1 MRVFLTGGTGFV
13 GRYVLR
19 ELLQCGHDVRCLVR
33 KPPAEARPSVEYV
46 PGDVTMPESLG
57 GLLDDCEAV
66 IHLVG
71 IIEENSRRGITYDAL
86 HTEATRHVVRQAQRS
101 AVKRFVLMSANGAK
115 ERGISG
121 YQTTKWQAEEL
132 LRSANFAHW
141 TILRPSLIFGDPGVD
156 CLDFCSRLARDL
168 VKRLPII
175 PIFGRGDYAM
185 QPISVE
191 EVASASVQALTLDAA
206 CCRTYCV
213 AGKRRYRFVEVIDR
227 ICLGLGIR
235 PKPTLSSPIWLVRPA
250 VKRLGGTRLLPLTRD
265 QFEMLLEGNTC
276 DEAAFYDDFDLVP
289 RAFEPENL
297 AYVKARA

>member
-1 MRVFLTGGTGFV
+1 MALECVRSKSTAKRVRDAAAGPREAQRRSTNALRQGLMRVFLTGGTGFV
-13 GRYVLR
+13 GRYVLG

-71 IIEENSRRGITYDAL
+71 IIEENSQRGITYDAL

-115 ERGISG
+115 ERGISR

-185 QPISVE
+185 QPIF
-191 EVASASVQALTLDAA
+191 
-206 CCRTYCV
+206 
-213 AGKRRYRFVEVIDR
+213 GRRGR
-227 ICLGLGIR
+227 IGVCPG
-235 PKPTLSSPIWLVRPA
+235 
-250 VKRLGGTRLLPLTRD
+250 
-265 QFEMLLEGNTC
+265 
-276 DEAAFYDDFDLVP
+276 
-289 RAFEPENL
+289 
-297 AYVKARA
+297 AYT